1 MSAEV
6 RWTDRQ
12 KQAIDDKGL
21 GMIVSAAA
29 GSGKT
34 AVLIERMIRL
44 LCDENERMPADRL
57 LAVTF
62 TKEAAAQ
69 MRDKLAEAFE
79 KRLRLD
85 PDNKW
90 LLEQQNLLQLA
101 RISTINSFCLDL
113 VRTNLDRLDFSGGL
127 TILEENVQQLI
138 YDSSKE
144 QALRDLYER
153 SPEDYELV
161 MGAFGEN
168 GLSDVL
174 DKFYSFIRTMP
185 FRDEWLE
192 KARANFT
199 DKKVFDS
206 LTAAR
211 FERCESAIQ
220 RASAALERFRSIA
233 AYSDDYLILSDFA
246 KLYDNAESDALLIKQ
261 LKRAVK
267 DKDIDAIAALP
278 IKLGPIKTPRKSKK
292 LEVLDPAAKA
302 VLDEKC
308 ELAKDERRI
317 IKEALEEIHNSFSL
331 TRRQLLENM
340 QMSAEL
346 LDVLACICERIDELA
361 LEQKLDRNGITFSDA
376 ELLAKELLVKKENGK
391 LIRTELAEQ
400 IRQDGIFGLI
410 FIDEFQDV
418 NNLQELV
425 FRVLSDTDD
434 LDIMGRN
441 VFVVGD
447 VKQAIYKFRLSNPD
461 LFIKT
466 LDDAGKEEN
475 KEQLEAVILNQNFR
489 SRTEVISFVNFCFD
503 ALMSETCG
511 GVLYNDDHALV
522 KGADYDETAHPTK
535 VLFIDNDP
543 VFKKEN
549 SFSRENY
556 ECAKM
561 IKEMLEKGEP
571 VNDKG
576 ELRAC
581 RPGDFCILVQTN
593 AEGRAASA
601 ALEAVGLKSYTKD
614 TDGYLNSREIQLV
627 VNILRVI
634 DNPMK
639 DIPMAAV
646 MLSPIMGF
654 DPDEAAR
661 VAEFATKGKKKR
673 HFWQVLVA
681 SDESKR
687 DADKKEAEF
696 IDLGDE
702 KLQQKCQEAFRL
714 IDRLRTLSMNMS
726 LEKFIGRVYD
736 ITDLMGITSLY
747 LDADKKR
754 ANLRLLLQ
762 YAHSYEENSSEGV
775 TGFIRYLDSVSKNEK
790 AFSKAVTAVSGE
802 GSVCVKTYHA
812 SKGLE
817 YPFVFMTQ
825 LDREIESKT
834 SNLITHNDLGCAFR
848 FTSPDGIIKHHSLY
862 YEQLKKTDANEAKS
876 EAMRLMYVG
885 CTRAR
890 EQLFICYAPSYKTN
904 ETFEA
909 AVMKKCLLAESVGDS
924 ARLTQLV
931 TDCKSM
937 LDWLTVALMR
947 QHDNSCLCG
956 WLGAEGFSAERSR
969 LRDPDIRFIDL
980 SKESDKPEKLVQE
993 ERDEQHFD
1001 SRLLDELKK
1010 RADFEYKSPIGEG
1023 EAPPAKMTVTEIVA
1037 SRNAEKY
1044 GEAPDLFFPNLLRL
1058 DETMDQLSAA
1068 ERGTFTH
1075 KFMELAD
1082 YKKAS
1087 VSVSEELERLVR
1099 EGFFTAREARG
1110 VYKDALEAFFRS
1122 DLCARIMASP
1132 EVLREK
1138 QFLVSYDDLDLGE
1151 EYSRYLGKGSM
1162 LQGIADCIFLEDD
1175 GYVLIDYKTDRFKDE
1190 SEFEKYNEQLALY
1203 KAALDLILD
1212 KPVKECRIC
1221 SLWLLRMKKT

>member
-1 MSAEV
+1 MSTEV
-6 RWTDRQ
+6 KWTDRQ
-12 KQAIDDKGL
+12 KQAIGDRGK

-69 MRDKLAEAFE
+69 MRDKLAQAFE
-79 KRLRLD
+79 ERLRCD

-144 QALRDLYER
+144 QALRDLYAS
-153 SPEDYELV
+153 SPESYELI
-161 MGAFGEN
+161 MRAFGEN

-174 DKFYSFIRTMP
+174 DKLYSFLRTMP
-185 FRDEWLE
+185 FREEWLE
-192 KARANFT
+192 NARNNFT
-199 DKKVFDS
+199 DAETFDRMIDE
-206 LTAAR
+206 R
-211 FERCESAIQ
+211 FERCE
-220 RASAALERFRSIA
+220 RALKKARAALDRFRDIA

-246 KLYDNAESDALLIKQ
+246 KLYDNAESDAELMARLEK
-261 LKRAVK
+261 AVK
-267 DKDIDAIAALP
+267 KRDTDAIAAMP
-278 IKLGPIKTPRKSKK
+278 VKLGAIKTPRKSKK
-292 LEVLDPAAKA
+292 LDALDPAARNVLEEKCSLAKNERSIFKA
-302 VLDEKC
+302 ALDE
-308 ELAKDERRI
+308 
-317 IKEALEEIHNSFSL
+317 IHGCFDL
-331 TRRQLLENM
+331 TRRQMLDNM
-340 QMSAEL
+340 LASADL
-346 LDVLACICERIDELA
+346 LDVLAEVCRWIDELA
-361 LEQKLDRNGITFSDA
+361 LEQKLERNGITFSDA
-376 ELLAKELLVKKENGK
+376 ELLAKELLVKKENGR
-391 LIRTELAEQ
+391 LVRTELAEQ

-466 LDDAGKEEN
+466 LDDARRDEN
-475 KEQLEAVILNQNFR
+475 KQQLEAVILNQNFR
-489 SRTEVISFVNFCFD
+489 SRMQVISFVNFCFD
-503 ALMSETCG
+503 SLMSVSCG
-511 GVLYNDDHALV
+511 GVTYNDDHALV
-522 KGADYDETAHPTK
+522 KGADYDESEHSTK
-535 VLFIDNDP
+535 VLLIDNDP
-543 VFKKEN
+543 AFKKEN
-549 SFSRENY
+549 GFSRENY
-556 ECAKM
+556 ECARL
-561 IKEMLEKGEP
+561 INDMLQKGEP

-576 ELRAC
+576 KLRPC

-614 TDGYLNSREIQLV
+614 TDGYLASREIQLA

-639 DIPMAAV
+639 DIPLAAL

-654 DPDEAAR
+654 GPDEAAR
-661 VAEFATKGKKKR
+661 VAAFATRGKTKR

-702 KLQQKCQEAFRL
+702 KLQRKCQEAFRL

-736 ITDLMGITSLY
+736 MTDLMGITSLY

-762 YAHSYEENSSEGV
+762 YAHAYEESSSEGV

-790 AFSKAVTAVSGE
+790 AFSKAVTAVSGS

-817 YPFVFMTQ
+817 YPFVFLTQ
-825 LDREIESKT
+825 LDREIESRT
-834 SNLITHNDLGCAFR
+834 SDLITHNDLGCAFS
-848 FTSPDGIIKHHSLY
+848 FTSPDGMIRHRSLY
-862 YEQLKKTDANEAKS
+862 YDKLKKTEGFEALS

-885 CTRAR
+885 FTRAR
-890 EQLFICYAPSYKTN
+890 EQLFVCYAPAYKTN
-904 ETFEA
+904 ESFETA
-909 AVMKKCLLAESVGDS
+909 LGKKRVLADSVKDS
-924 ARLTQLV
+924 DGLADLV
-931 TDCKSM
+931 TGCGSM
-937 LDWLTVALMR
+937 LDWLTIALVR
-947 QHDNSCLCG
+947 QHDNSGFCG
-956 WLGAEGFSAERSR
+956 WLGAEGFAAQRSK
-969 LRDPDIRFIDL
+969 LDDPDIELIDL
-980 SKESDKPEKLVQE
+980 SQNADAPEKLKQTDE
-993 ERDEQHFD
+993 KEQHFD
-1001 SRLLDELKK
+1001 SRLLDRLKK
-1010 RADFEYKSPIGEG
+1010 RADFEYRSPVGGE

-1087 VSVSEELERLVR
+1087 ISVSAELERLVS
-1099 EGFFTAREARG
+1099 EGFFTKREANG

-1122 DLCARIMASP
+1122 GLCARIMASP
-1132 EVLREK
+1132 KVLREK
-1138 QFLVSYDDLDLGE
+1138 QFLVSYDDLDLPKE
-1151 EYSRYLGKGSM
+1151 FDKYLGSGSM

-1221 SLWLLRMKKT
+1221 SLWLLRMKG